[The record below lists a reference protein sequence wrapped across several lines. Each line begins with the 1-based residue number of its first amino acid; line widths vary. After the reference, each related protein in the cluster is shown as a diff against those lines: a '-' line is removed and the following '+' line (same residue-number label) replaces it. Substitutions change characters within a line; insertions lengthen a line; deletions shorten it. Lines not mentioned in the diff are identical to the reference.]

1 VPEIH
6 ILILDDNT
14 DLFDEKDRLGILGL
28 TAWIYSVELSK
39 ITPGMASGTR
49 RYLVAGRVQGVGY
62 RNFALRVARDLQLTG
77 WVRNLPDGRVEALA
91 RGPLTK
97 LNRFV
102 SELRI
107 GPPSAE
113 VTSVEVADV
122 PAGDKLEGF
131 HIR

>member
-1 VPEIH
+1 
-6 ILILDDNT
+6 
-14 DLFDEKDRLGILGL
+14 
-28 TAWIYSVELSK
+28 
-39 ITPGMASGTR
+39 MASGTR
-49 RYLVAGRVQGVGY
+49 KYLVSGKVQGVGY

-91 RGPLTK
+91 RGPLAR

-107 GPPSAE
+107 GPPRAE
-113 VTSVEVADV
+113 VTSVDIADI
-122 PAGDKLEGF
+122 ATGDKLEGF